1 MDPKI
6 EVVASGWELE
16 SEERW
21 GGGADISLVELFDFK
36 ISSVANCTYI
46 ALTKKNSGGI
56 SRSERKWGE
65 VF

>member
-36 ISSVANCTYI
+36 ISSDANCTYI
-46 ALTKKNSGGI
+46 ALTKKKFW
-56 SRSERKWGE
+56 RDQ
-65 VF
+65 